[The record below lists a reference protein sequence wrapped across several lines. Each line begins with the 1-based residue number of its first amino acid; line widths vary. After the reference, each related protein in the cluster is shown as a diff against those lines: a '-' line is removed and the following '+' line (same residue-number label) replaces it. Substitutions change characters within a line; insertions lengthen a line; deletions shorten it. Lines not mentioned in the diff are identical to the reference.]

1 MEGDLKNIDD
11 KKMLCI
17 SILENSLVIPQ
28 DYRELI
34 IETLMKIPTS
44 DLAKIQSLLDRFIFI
59 SEGTEGA
66 SEHFFWR
73 CMAKHRMKTIPK
85 ILITTPTD
93 STNS

>member
-1 MEGDLKNIDD
+1 LKNIDD

-44 DLAKIQSLLDRFIFI
+44 DLEKNS
-59 SEGTEGA
+59 
-66 SEHFFWR
+66 
-73 CMAKHRMKTIPK
+73 
-85 ILITTPTD
+85 TT
-93 STNS
+93 SR